1 MKEFLKRKGISLS
14 AKVYFIDALGSMAF
28 GLFATLL
35 VGTILNTIGK
45 SFDIKFLS
53 ETIWPLAQEAT
64 GPAIAVSIAY
74 ALNADRLILF
84 SSTIVGLSAN
94 KLGGPMG
101 VFIATLISVE
111 IAKIISKETKID
123 IVLTPVVTVLVGVMI
138 ANLVGPFIQTL
149 MTKIGI
155 IIMDATRQKPFIMGI
170 IVSVIVGI
178 VLTLPISS
186 AALCMTI
193 SLSGLAA
200 GAATIG
206 CCCQMIGFAVISFKE
221 NKTQGLIAQGLGTSM
236 LQMPNIM
243 RNPKILIPPT
253 LASAI
258 LGPFSTII
266 FKLEN
271 SPIGA
276 GMGTCGL
283 VGQISTFTAMSHVPF
298 LKLLFTIIIM
308 HIILPAIVSFIIYYF
323 VKKNR
328 LDKRWR
334 YEVGFLQINLIKI
347 F

>member
-53 ETIWPLAQEAT
+53 ETIWTLAQEAT

-84 SSTIVGLSAN
+84 SSTIVGLAAN

-111 IAKIISKETKID
+111 IAKLISKETKID

-155 IIMDATRQKPFIMGI
+155 IIMDATKQKPFIMGI

-258 LGPFSTII
+258 LGPFSTIF

-283 VGQISTFTAMSHVPF
+283 VGQISTFTVMSTVPF
-298 LKLLFTIIIM
+298 FKLLSIIIIM
-308 HIILPAIVSFIIYYF
+308 HIILPALVSLIIYYF
-323 VKKNR
+323 VKKIGWIKDGDMK
-328 LDKRWR
+328 LDFSK
-334 YEVGFLQINLIKI
+334 
-347 F
+347 

>member
-84 SSTIVGLSAN
+84 SSTIVGLAAN

-101 VFIATLISVE
+101 VFIATLI
-111 IAKIISKETKID
+111 
-123 IVLTPVVTVLVGVMI
+123 
-138 ANLVGPFIQTL
+138 
-149 MTKIGI
+149 
-155 IIMDATRQKPFIMGI
+155 
-170 IVSVIVGI
+170 SVIVGI

-206 CCCQMIGFAVISFKE
+206 CCCQMIGFAVISFRE

-308 HIILPAIVSFIIYYF
+308 HIILPAIVSLIIYYF
-323 VKKNR
+323 IKKIGWIKDGDMK
-328 LDKRWR
+328 LDFSK
-334 YEVGFLQINLIKI
+334 
-347 F
+347 

>member
-1 MKEFLKRKGISLS
+1 MKNFLKRKGISLS

-35 VGTILNTIGK
+35 VGTILNTIGN
-45 SFDIKFLS
+45 SFGIDFLS
-53 ETIWPLAQEAT
+53 KTIWPLAQEAT

-84 SSTIVGLSAN
+84 SSTIVGLAAN

-101 VFIATLISVE
+101 VFIATLFCVE
-111 IAKIISKETKID
+111 IAKLVSKETKID
-123 IVLTPVVTVLVGVMI
+123 IVLTPIVTVLVGVMI

-155 IIMDATRQKPFIMGI
+155 IIMDATKQKPFIMGI

-206 CCCQMIGFAVISFKE
+206 CCCQMIGFAVTSFKE

-258 LGPFSTII
+258 LGPVSTII

-283 VGQISTFTAMSHVPF
+283 VGQISTFTAMNQVGF
-298 LKLLFTIIIM
+298 FKLLSVVILM
-308 HIILPAIVSFIIYYF
+308 HIILPTIVSLIIYYF
-323 VKKNR
+323 VKKIGWIKDGDMK
-328 LDKRWR
+328 LDFSK
-334 YEVGFLQINLIKI
+334 
-347 F
+347 

>member
-283 VGQISTFTAMSHVPF
+283 VGQISTLTAMSHVPF

-308 HIILPAIVSFIIYYF
+308 HIILPAIVSLIIYYF
-323 VKKNR
+323 IKKIGWIKDGDMK
-328 LDKRWR
+328 LDFSK
-334 YEVGFLQINLIKI
+334 
-347 F
+347 

>member
-74 ALNADRLILF
+74 ALKADRLILF

-94 KLGGPMG
+94 ELGGPMG

-111 IAKIISKETKID
+111 FAKIISKETKID

-283 VGQISTFTAMSHVPF
+283 VGQISTFTAMSTVPF
-298 LKLLFTIIIM
+298 FKLLSTIILM
-308 HIILPAIVSFIIYYF
+308 HIILPAIVSLIIYYF
-323 VKKNR
+323 IKKIGWIKDGDLK
-328 LDKRWR
+328 LDFTK
-334 YEVGFLQINLIKI
+334 
-347 F
+347 

>member
-1 MKEFLKRKGISLS
+1 MKKFLKRKGISLS
-14 AKVYFIDALGSMAF
+14 PKVYFIDALGSMAF

-35 VGTILNTIGK
+35 VGTILNTIGN
-45 SFDIKFLS
+45 SFGIDFLS
-53 ETIWPLAQEAT
+53 KTIWPLAQEAT

-84 SSTIVGLSAN
+84 SSTIVGLAAN

-101 VFIATLISVE
+101 VFIATLFCVE
-111 IAKIISKETKID
+111 IAKLVSKETKID
-123 IVLTPVVTVLVGVMI
+123 IVLTPIVTVLVGVMI

-155 IIMDATRQKPFIMGI
+155 IIMDATKQKPFIMGI

-206 CCCQMIGFAVISFKE
+206 CCCQMIGFAVTSFKE

-283 VGQISTFTAMSHVPF
+283 VGQISTFTAMSTVPF
-298 LKLLFTIIIM
+298 FKLLSVVILM
-308 HIILPAIVSFIIYYF
+308 HIILPAIVSLIIYYF
-323 VKKNR
+323 VRKIGWIKDGDMK
-328 LDKRWR
+328 LDFSK
-334 YEVGFLQINLIKI
+334 
-347 F
+347 

>member
-1 MKEFLKRKGISLS
+1 MKNFLKRKGISLS

-35 VGTILNTIGK
+35 VGTILNTIGN
-45 SFDIKFLS
+45 SFGIDFLS
-53 ETIWPLAQEAT
+53 KTIWPLAQEAT

-84 SSTIVGLSAN
+84 SSTIVGLAAN

-101 VFIATLISVE
+101 VFIATLFCVE
-111 IAKIISKETKID
+111 IAKLVSKETKID
-123 IVLTPVVTVLVGVMI
+123 IVLTPIVTVLVGVMI

-155 IIMDATRQKPFIMGI
+155 IIMDATKQKPFIMGI

-206 CCCQMIGFAVISFKE
+206 CCCQMIGFAVTSFKE

-283 VGQISTFTAMSHVPF
+283 VGQISTFTAMNQVGF
-298 LKLLFTIIIM
+298 FKLLSVVVLM
-308 HIILPAIVSFIIYYF
+308 HIVLPAIVSLIIYYF
-323 VKKNR
+323 VRKIGWIKDGDMM
-328 LDKRWR
+328 LDFSK
-334 YEVGFLQINLIKI
+334 
-347 F
+347 